1 MGDVTARHPAIDRLG
16 KCVSTV
22 IGICSKGMVHRMVT
36 VRLYIMMFLQ
46 FFVWGAFFVPM
57 GNYLGVIFKRFEE
70 EGTLNQI
77 IGSTYATQTW
87 AALFAPLVVGFV
99 ADRLLNKEI
108 INGVLHLAGGGILW
122 WCSTI
127 TESPDQFF
135 WAMLAFFLCYMPTLA
150 LVNAITFQNVDSIE
164 NDFPK
169 IRLWG
174 TIGWIVSGLVVSQ
187 SMFGLFP
194 LPVMPGVEDA
204 GSTKIPLQISAIVSV
219 IYGFYSFTLPKSPP
233 QGRDQPFS
241 IVRMFGLDAVRL
253 MANPSYLIFAIC
265 SFLICIPLAFY
276 YARTYEFASNMAFGA
291 NTAGVMALG
300 QVSEIF
306 FMAMVPFFLARLG
319 VKKMLLVGMLAWALR
334 YALFGL
340 MPSVSAMLLLGIVLH
355 GICYDFFF
363 VTGQLYTDRVAPKEM
378 RTSAQAM
385 VGLLTYGAGMLVG
398 NYVLGYWGDRIGL
411 DPTSKEGWLAG
422 AQQFWLMPAGL
433 ALGVSILFFVT
444 FWDKSEAAQSGSKGD
459 AGAEEPQPAT

>member
-1 MGDVTARHPAIDRLG
+1 MSTHLRLN
-16 KCVSTV
+16 
-22 IGICSKGMVHRMVT
+22 
-36 VRLYIMMFLQ
+36 IMMFLQ

-87 AALFAPLVVGFV
+87 AALFAPLIVGFV
-99 ADRLLNKEI
+99 ADRLFNKEY
-108 INGVLHLAGGGILW
+108 INGILHLLGAGLLW

-127 TESPDQFF
+127 TDSPGQFF
-135 WAMLAFFLCYMPTLA
+135 WGMLGFFLCYMPTLA

-164 NDFPK
+164 DEFPK

-187 SMFGLFP
+187 SMFGIFP
-194 LPVMPGVEDA
+194 LPLLPGVEDA
-204 GSTKIPLQISAIVSV
+204 GSTNIPLKLAAIVSA
-219 IYGFYSFTLPKSPP
+219 IYGVYSFTLPASPP
-233 QGRDQPFS
+233 QGRDEPFS
-241 IVRMFGLDAVRL
+241 IVRVLGLDAVQL
-253 MANPSYLIFAIC
+253 FANPSYLVFAVC

-276 YARTYEFASNMAFGA
+276 YARTYEFTSNMAFGDS
-291 NTAGVMALG
+291 TAGVMALG

-306 FMAMVPFFLARLG
+306 FMALVPFFLARLG

-340 MPSVSAMLLLGIVLH
+340 MPSSGAMLVLGIVLH

-363 VTGQLYTDRVAPKEM
+363 VTGQLYTDRVAPKGI

-398 NYVLGYWGDRIGL
+398 NYVLGYWGDSIGL
-411 DPTSKEGWLAG
+411 DPTTKEGWLAD
-422 AQQFWLMPAGL
+422 AAQFWLMPAAL
-433 ALGVSILFFVT
+433 ALGVSVLFFLT
-444 FWDKSEAAQSGSKGD
+444 FWDKSDAAQSKRPSDTSDDGGVQPLPSD
-459 AGAEEPQPAT
+459 DENPFSPPQTAAE